1 MKVCLNII
9 LTITVC
15 LCSFSYLFAEDN
27 YSISSSIETANMEEL
42 ADIDEVSYNKSEV
55 SSEEVPLNNGV
66 EIAND
71 SIDNANAVYYSADK
85 NYGQEIIKRY
95 MDKDDILGYLDSPV
109 LSPFSSMIAGNTL
122 TTYALPYYGN
132 ITYYGDQNSPLSRFS
147 TGITR
152 FTTKS
157 MAIFDKE
164 GDNTLLYDDVS
175 NILLNS
181 LLGYFTGNM
190 FGLNI
195 WSSTDIAYTSGFEA
209 IVKPFRNMQF
219 SYSYMSER
227 NINYTTFQFKL
238 GYNSN
243 GNLAVINM
251 HSFSDNM
258 PVNTTTGVEWQF
270 YF

>member
-9 LTITVC
+9 LTITIC
-15 LCSFSYLFAEDN
+15 LFSFSYLYANDN
-27 YSISSSIETANMEEL
+27 ASIKNSEEM
-42 ADIDEVSYNKSEV
+42 ADNESAAG
-55 SSEEVPLNNGV
+55 SEEVPTHNSVKITDG
-66 EIAND
+66 
-71 SIDNANAVYYSADK
+71 SIDNANAVYYSAGK
-85 NYGQEIIKRY
+85 NYYQEIKKRY
-95 MDKDDILGYLDSPV
+95 MDKDDIVGYLNSPV
-109 LSPFSSMIAGNTL
+109 ISPFSSKIAGNTL

-164 GDNTLLYDDVS
+164 SENTLLSDDVS

-219 SYSYMSER
+219 SYSYMSEY

-238 GYNSN
+238 GYNRN
-243 GNLAVINM
+243 GNLAVTNI